1 LAWII
6 ALVMLVYIFGA
17 VSSIANVNYPAISAI
32 KSMLTGP
39 EEQGQVLGK
48 NIQQPLPL
56 NSFG

>member
-1 LAWII
+1 
-6 ALVMLVYIFGA
+6 MLVYIFGA